1 MKGVRVQVTRGREA
15 ASTLARA
22 MGLAFAGLLLAAC
35 ASMMPPEMT
44 SPAPVP
50 ADQGALDENGVPT
63 AAVKPTPPPAP
74 SFGAP
79 KQIGDRPVMDAAA
92 RAKMQTD
99 LETLA
104 KQRESD
110 AVKEL
115 EAGQ

>member
-1 MKGVRVQVTRGREA
+1 MHSNSVRKTVQTLTR
-15 ASTLARA
+15 LA
-22 MGLAFAGLLLAAC
+22 GCSIAGLLLTAC

-44 SPAPVP
+44 SPGPAP
-50 ADQGALDENGVPT
+50 ADQGAVDANGAPT
-63 AAVKPTPPPAP
+63 AAVRAAPPPAP

-79 KQIGDRPVMDAAA
+79 KQIGDRPVMNPADQS
-92 RAKMQTD
+92 KMQTD

-104 KQRESD
+104 KERETN

>member
-1 MKGVRVQVTRGREA
+1 MSGRNTVLTLGRLA
-15 ASTLARA
+15 AC
-22 MGLAFAGLLLAAC
+22 AFAGLLLAGC

-44 SPAPVP
+44 APSPAP

-63 AAVKPTPPPAP
+63 AAVKPAPPPAP

-79 KQIGDRPVMDAAA
+79 KQIGDRPVMDAAS
-92 RAKMQTD
+92 RTKMQTD

-110 AVKEL
+110 SIKEI